1 LYDLFIPIV
10 IGISAGQ
17 IIESLLE
24 FIAAGTEAELG

>member
-1 LYDLFIPIV
+1 LYDLFIPII

-24 FIAAGTEAELG
+24 FIAAGNRS

>member
-10 IGISAGQ
+10 IGISTGQ

-24 FIAAGTEAELG
+24 FIAAGNRS